1 MLRNHNKDRYQ
12 FKKKIKILHLE
23 DTPSDAELIVRELKK
38 GKIQFEIVI
47 VANKKAFKNALQN
60 FDPDIL
66 ITDHT
71 LPSFNSLEAI
81 KIIKQRGMKIPV
93 ILVTST
99 VSDEFAVEVMKAGA
113 DDYILKD
120 RLHRLPQAVRSAIE
134 KNSVKQKL
142 YESEF
147 FNKEVLSSLSAHIA
161 VIDRNGDLLAVN
173 KAWKDF
179 GNKNGVASLN
189 NISAGSNYFDV
200 CKQAI
205 EKGDQDAAKA
215 LTGIQSVLHK
225 EKEQFEMEYACH
237 TPKKQRWFLLNVINF
252 GKDTYKVIIS
262 LEDIT
267 IRKLAEQSLQLS
279 RSNLTALIENTD
291 AIIYSLDT
299 NFCYITFNKLL
310 HDTLKKNYNLNIK
323 IGDNVSSFL
332 KKLEPEEVKHWNRM
346 YSQALKGKTVKF
358 EKEFTI
364 GELYQCSSFSINP
377 IWKNKTVVGLSCFV
391 YDITKQKLQEKEKEK
406 MTADLIQRNQ
416 ILKQFTFII
425 SHNLRAP
432 TANIIGFSEILQDE
446 TLTLQ
451 EQKESLIAISTSIKG
466 LDTIIK
472 DISNILQSENEV
484 YAEKEFVNFS
494 ELVENIM
501 ISLSNIIEKNKVQI
515 NFDFS
520 EVDNIYSLKIY
531 IYSIFYNLIS
541 NSIKYGKPNVP
552 PLIEIKSKKSKG
564 KTILVFKDNG
574 LGIDMKTN
582 SDKVFGLYNRF
593 HSHVEGK
600 GVGLF
605 MVKTQVEALGG
616 IITIASE
623 LQKGTT
629 FTIIFK
635 NLKK

>member
-12 FKKKIKILHLE
+12 LKILHLE
-23 DTPSDAELIVRELKK
+23 DTPFDAELVARELKK
-38 GKIQFEIVI
+38 GKIQFEILV
-47 VANKKAFKNALQN
+47 VAHKKAFKNALQN
-60 FDPDIL
+60 FAPDIL
-66 ITDHT
+66 LTDHT
-71 LPSFNSLEAI
+71 LPSFDSLEAI
-81 KIIKQRGMKIPV
+81 KIIKQRGVKIPV

-120 RLHRLPQAVRSAIE
+120 RLHRLPQAVRNAME

-142 YESEF
+142 HESEIF
-147 FNKEVLSSLSAHIA
+147 SEEVLSSLSAHIA

-189 NISAGSNYFDV
+189 SISTGSNYFDV

-205 EKGDQDAAKA
+205 EKGDPYAAKA
-215 LTGIQSVLHK
+215 LTGIQSVLNK
-225 EKEQFEMEYACH
+225 ENEQFEMEYPCH
-237 TPKKQRWFLLNVINF
+237 SATQQRWFLLNIIKF
-252 GKDTYKVIIS
+252 GIDTSKVITS
-262 LEDIT
+262 HVEIT
-267 IRKLAEQSLQLS
+267 SRKLAEQSLQLS
-279 RSNLTALIENTD
+279 RSNLTALIENTN

-310 HDTLKKNYNLNIK
+310 HDTLKKNYGLDIK
-323 IGDNVSSFL
+323 IGDSVSGFL
-332 KKLEPEEVKHWNRM
+332 EKLESDEVNHWNRM
-346 YSQALKGKTVKF
+346 FSKALKGKTVNF

-364 GELYQCSSFSINP
+364 GPIFQCSSFSINP

-391 YDITKQKLQEKEKEK
+391 YDITKQKQQEKEKEK

-416 ILKQFTFII
+416 ILEQFTFII

-451 EQKESLIAISTSIKG
+451 EQKESLIALSASIKG

-472 DISNILQSENEV
+472 EISNILQSENEV
-484 YAEKEFVNFS
+484 YAEKEFVSFS

-501 ISLSNIIEKNKVQI
+501 ISLGNIIEKNKVQI

-520 EVDNIYSLKIY
+520 EMEKIYSLKIY

-541 NSIKYGKPNVP
+541 NSIKYSKPNVP
-552 PLIEIKSKKSKG
+552 PLIQIKSKKENDKI
-564 KTILVFKDNG
+564 ILAFKDNG

-582 SDKVFGLYNRF
+582 STKVFGLYNRF

-600 GVGLF
+600 GIGLF

-623 LQKGTT
+623 LDKGTT

-635 NLKK
+635 I

>member
-1 MLRNHNKDRYQ
+1 MIRNSNKDRYQ
-12 FKKKIKILHLE
+12 LKKQLKILHLE

-38 GKIQFEIVI
+38 GKIQFEILV

-60 FDPDIL
+60 FAPDIL
-66 ITDHT
+66 LTDHT
-71 LPSFNSLEAI
+71 LPSFDSLEAI
-81 KIIKQRGMKIPV
+81 KILNQRGVKIPV

-120 RLHRLPQAVRSAIE
+120 RLHRLPQAVRNAME

-142 YESEF
+142 HESEL

-161 VIDRNGDLLAVN
+161 VIDHNGDLIAVN

-179 GNKNGVASLN
+179 ETTNRVATLHSV
-189 NISAGSNYFDV
+189 SKGSNYFDV

-205 EKGDQDAAKA
+205 EQGDTYAAKA
-215 LTGIQSVLHK
+215 LTGIQSVLNK
-225 EKEQFEMEYACH
+225 ENKQFEMEYPCH
-237 TPKKQRWFLLNVINF
+237 TPKQQRWFLLNIINF
-252 GKDTYKVIIS
+252 GIDTGKVITS
-262 LEDIT
+262 HVEIT
-267 IRKLAEQSLQLS
+267 SRKLAEQSLQLS
-279 RSNLTALIENTD
+279 RSNLTALIENTN

-310 HDTLKKNYNLNIK
+310 HDTLKKNYGLDIK
-323 IGDNVSSFL
+323 IGDSVSGFL
-332 KKLEPEEVKHWNRM
+332 EKLESEEVKHWNRM
-346 YSQALKGKTVKF
+346 YSKALKGKKVKF

-391 YDITKQKLQEKEKEK
+391 YDITKQKIEEKEKEK

-416 ILKQFTFII
+416 ILEQFTFII

-451 EQKESLIAISTSIKG
+451 EQKESLIALSASIKG
-466 LDTIIK
+466 LDNIIK

-484 YAEKEFVNFS
+484 YAEKEFVSFS

-501 ISLSNIIEKNKVQI
+501 ISLGNIIEKNKVQI

-520 EVDNIYSLKIY
+520 EVDNIYSIKVY
-531 IYSIFYNLIS
+531 MYSIFYNLIS
-541 NSIKYGKPNVP
+541 NSIKYSKPNVP
-552 PLIEIKSKKSKG
+552 PLIEIKSKKENDKI
-564 KTILVFKDNG
+564 ILAFKDNG

-582 SDKVFGLYNRF
+582 STKVFGLYNRF

-600 GVGLF
+600 GIGLF

-623 LQKGTT
+623 LDKGTT

-635 NLKK
+635 I

>member
-142 YESEF
+142 YESEL
-147 FNKEVLSSLSAHIA
+147 FNTEVLSSLSAHIA
-161 VIDRNGDLLAVN
+161 VIDHNGDLIAVN

-179 GNKNGVASLN
+179 ETANREASLHS
-189 NISAGSNYFDV
+189 ISTGSNYFDV

-205 EKGDQDAAKA
+205 EQGDTYAAKA
-215 LTGIQSVLHK
+215 LTGIQSVLNK
-225 EKEQFEMEYACH
+225 ENKQFEMEYPCH
-237 TPKKQRWFLLNVINF
+237 TPKQQRWFLLNIINF
-252 GKDTYKVIIS
+252 GIDTSKVITS
-262 LEDIT
+262 HVEIT
-267 IRKLAEQSLQLS
+267 SRKLAEQSLQLS
-279 RSNLTALIENTD
+279 RSNLTALIENTN

-310 HDTLKKNYNLNIK
+310 HDTLKKKYGLDIK
-323 IGDNVSSFL
+323 IGDSVSGFL
-332 KKLEPEEVKHWNRM
+332 EKLESEEVNHWNRM
-346 YSQALKGKTVKF
+346 YSKALKGKKVEF

-391 YDITKQKLQEKEKEK
+391 YDITKQKIQEKEKEK

-416 ILKQFTFII
+416 ILEQFTFII

-446 TLTLQ
+446 TLTLE
-451 EQKESLIAISTSIKG
+451 EQKESLIALSASIKG

-484 YAEKEFVNFS
+484 YAEKEFVSFS

-501 ISLSNIIEKNKVQI
+501 ISLGNIIEKNKVQI

-541 NSIKYGKPNVP
+541 NSIKYSKPNVP
-552 PLIEIKSKKSKG
+552 PLIQIKSKKENDKI
-564 KTILVFKDNG
+564 ILAFKDNG

-582 SDKVFGLYNRF
+582 STKVFGLYNRF

-600 GVGLF
+600 GIGLF

-623 LQKGTT
+623 LDKGTT

-635 NLKK
+635 I

>member
-142 YESEF
+142 YESEL
-147 FNKEVLSSLSAHIA
+147 FNTEVLSSLSAHIA
-161 VIDRNGDLLAVN
+161 VIDHNGDLIAVN

-179 GNKNGVASLN
+179 ETANREASLHS
-189 NISAGSNYFDV
+189 ISTGSNYFDV

-205 EKGDQDAAKA
+205 EQGDTYAAKA
-215 LTGIQSVLHK
+215 LTGIQSVLNK
-225 EKEQFEMEYACH
+225 ENKQFEMEYPCH
-237 TPKKQRWFLLNVINF
+237 TPKQQRWFLLNIINF
-252 GKDTYKVIIS
+252 GIDTSKVITS
-262 LEDIT
+262 HVEIT
-267 IRKLAEQSLQLS
+267 SRKLAEQSLQLS
-279 RSNLTALIENTD
+279 RSNLTALIENTN

-310 HDTLKKNYNLNIK
+310 HDTLKKKYGLDIK
-323 IGDNVSSFL
+323 IGDSVSGFL
-332 KKLEPEEVKHWNRM
+332 EKLESEEVNHWNRM
-346 YSQALKGKTVKF
+346 YSKALKGKKVEF

-391 YDITKQKLQEKEKEK
+391 YDITKQKQQEKEKEK

-416 ILKQFTFII
+416 ILEQFTFII

-446 TLTLQ
+446 TLTLE
-451 EQKESLIAISTSIKG
+451 EQKESLIALSASIKG

-484 YAEKEFVNFS
+484 YAEKEFVSFS

-501 ISLSNIIEKNKVQI
+501 ISLGNIIEKNKVQI

-541 NSIKYGKPNVP
+541 NSIKYSKPNVP
-552 PLIEIKSKKSKG
+552 PLIQIKSKKENDKI
-564 KTILVFKDNG
+564 ILAFKDNG

-582 SDKVFGLYNRF
+582 STKVFGLYNRF

-600 GVGLF
+600 GIGLF
-605 MVKTQVEALGG
+605 MVKTQVGALGG

-623 LQKGTT
+623 LDKGTT

-635 NLKK
+635 I